1 MRTTIQL
8 DDQVLKEF
16 KAIASATGR
25 TLGSVIEEAL
35 REKLARRRS
44 AEAEDP
50 IELPVFKGDGLQP
63 GVDLDDSSS
72 LLDLMEEQQ

>member
-8 DDQVLKEF
+8 DDQVLKDI

-35 REKLARRRS
+35 REKLARRRD
-44 AEAEDP
+44 ADVEDP
-50 IELPVFKGDGLQP
+50 VELPVFKGEGVQP
-63 GVDLDDSSS
+63 GVDLDDSNS
-72 LLDLMEEQQ
+72 LLDLMESEP

>member
-8 DDQVLKEF
+8 DDQVFKEI
-16 KAIASATGR
+16 KKIAAAAGK

-35 REKLARRRS
+35 RETLSRRRQS
-44 AEAEDP
+44 VEDEP
-50 IELPVFKGDGLQP
+50 VELPVFEGKGLRP

-72 LLDLMEEQQ
+72 LVDLMEEN